1 MAIDPVCGMEV
12 DEQKAQFKTEY
23 KGKNYYFCSR
33 SCLSKFTQDPDK
45 FLLKKLMSKKNA
57 KRPVPPEF

>member
-23 KGKNYYFCSR
+23 KGKSYYFCSR
-33 SCLSKFTQDPDK
+33 SCLSTFTQDPDK
-45 FLLKKLMSKKNA
+45 FLLKKADEQKE
-57 KRPVPPEF
+57 R